1 MKSNHISNNIYTP
14 ELIAF
19 AQVGVEFASLLEQ
32 GAERTIYIE
41 HLLKILPQLY
51 GLMLRLPSYFF
62 SPEEDILEEYINEA
76 SYERVRI
83 KSEEILGADDMY
95 LSTASNEMQY
105 SDTPLAVHISEQLAD
120 IYQHVGN
127 LLGIIKEQNEVA
139 LPSAIG
145 RCRLYWQEHWGLALI
160 SALGALHQI
169 YAQLSPNDAFEQDEE
184 DMYNYDDDD
193 EA

>member
-1 MKSNHISNNIYTP
+1 MKNEHIINNIYTP

-19 AQVGVEFASLLEQ
+19 AQTGVEFASLLEQ
-32 GAERTIYIE
+32 GAERAIFVE
-41 HLLKILPQLY
+41 QLLKTLPRLY
-51 GLMLRLPSYFF
+51 ALMLNLPNYFF
-62 SPEEDILEEYINEA
+62 SPDEDILEEYISESA
-76 SYERVRI
+76 YERVRLRAG
-83 KSEEILGADDMY
+83 EILGEDDMY

-127 LLGIIKEQNEVA
+127 LLGILKEQNEIA

-160 SALGALHQI
+160 SALGALHQVYI
-169 YAQLSPNDAFEQDEE
+169 QFSPTDTFEQE
-184 DMYNYDDDD
+184 DDQTYYDDTD